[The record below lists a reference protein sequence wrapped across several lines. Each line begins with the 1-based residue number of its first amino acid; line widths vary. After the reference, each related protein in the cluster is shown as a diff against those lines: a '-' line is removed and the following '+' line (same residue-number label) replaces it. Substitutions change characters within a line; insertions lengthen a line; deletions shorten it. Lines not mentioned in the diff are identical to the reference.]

1 MPSSRATVL
10 CRRTGRNS
18 ITRRSALAR
27 YVGATGDSSHCWGI
41 SKGGYFRPRKRGR
54 PSCAGPLRES
64 LRADQRPQLAPSHCA
79 LDQLDPLQLEP
90 LQELPLH
97 ELPDQL
103 EPLHGLP
110 DQLLPLHELPLH
122 ELPDQLEPFHLP
134 PDQLDPAASS
144 AAICVELNGLP
155 KMSCSPWSTTPFK
168 VRWSEPRAA
177 SSDPVPVEGIWDCAA
192 FSGEGRGAVSS
203 AFRSSSPEPASF
215 QLKECSLS
223 ELAMS
228 IAFTWSGVACG
239 YFWSSRATAP
249 VVKAVASE
257 VPLPRKYWSPSAPPG

>member
-79 LDQLDPLQLEP
+79 LDQLDPL
-90 LQELPLH
+90 
-97 ELPDQL
+97 
-103 EPLHGLP
+103 
-110 DQLLPLHELPLH
+110 QLLPLHELPLH